1 MQRFAA
7 EKGLSPSDDLNQWGE
22 LTIGEQRQ
30 EETRSPLGRG
40 RWPGPGFGLRAS
52 GMQSDRGCILKAD
65 PIEFSDRRDAGC
77 NTEFVS
83 ETEFTSVAFKV
94 SFVLS

>member
-1 MQRFAA
+1 
-7 EKGLSPSDDLNQWGE
+7 
-22 LTIGEQRQ
+22 
-30 EETRSPLGRG
+30 
-40 RWPGPGFGLRAS
+40 
-52 GMQSDRGCILKAD
+52 MQSDRGCILKAD